1 MIVDSERLT
10 LFVVLHKVW
19 EHLRHLLS
27 DETVLAGMLALRV
40 GLLVAEG
47 DGAELEQLFAYA
59 SHRVSRPLTTS
70 LGSMV

>member
-1 MIVDSERLT
+1 M
-10 LFVVLHKVW
+10 
-19 EHLRHLLS
+19 
-27 DETVLAGMLALRV
+27 AGMLALRV

-70 LGSMV
+70 LGSMVQLQRGYHLPWLIRNCEQFA